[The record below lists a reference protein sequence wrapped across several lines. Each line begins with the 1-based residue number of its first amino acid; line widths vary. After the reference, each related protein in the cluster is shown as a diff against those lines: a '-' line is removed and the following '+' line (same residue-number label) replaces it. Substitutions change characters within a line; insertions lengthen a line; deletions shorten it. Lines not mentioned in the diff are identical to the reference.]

1 MKPLSFKLDNTTYTI
16 QPEGYTQSNRGFAY
30 ARNID
35 AGYQCMIF
43 VSTRQDTQS
52 IELGT
57 KFLQNFVISYDY
69 SNGAVRLGV
78 NINAPQGTAM
88 VTDQPG
94 TDKDDGKSHKIGLI
108 LAILILILVGIIAG
122 AWYLAEKRR
131 A

>member
-1 MKPLSFKLDNTTYTI
+1 
-16 QPEGYTQSNRGFAY
+16 
-30 ARNID
+30 
-35 AGYQCMIF
+35 
-43 VSTRQDTQS
+43 
-52 IELGT
+52 
-57 KFLQNFVISYDY
+57 
-69 SNGAVRLGV
+69 
-78 NINAPQGTAM
+78 M